1 MSDIGALQ
9 GTVLLADDD
18 EAVRDVYAQK
28 LRAHGF
34 HVLLAA
40 DGVEAVEILTKL
52 PIDVGLINVMMPR
65 HNGYDVCR
73 IAKSNPQ
80 TRSIP
85 IVLITGFSDDAD
97 RERGAQAG
105 ADDFMSK
112 PIQKDELISRLKT
125 LVKLKRAS
133 DQLEHVENV
142 LFTLAQSMEAREPG
156 TQGHCERVARYSA
169 ALGQRLGLSVKE
181 CNTLRRAGYLHDIG
195 KVSIP
200 DAILLK
206 PGHLNAEELRQMET
220 HPEMGERICSPL
232 QSLKDVLP
240 IIRWHHERLDGG
252 GYPDHLQGKQIPLSV
267 RIVQTVDIY
276 DSLVCADPYRSAFTS
291 EIAFVTIRGE
301 VQQGWWDGSVV
312 DGLEGLFRN
321 SVALPEMRPPLKA
334 WMPQNR
340 RQQVV

>member
-18 EAVRDVYAQK
+18 EAVRDLYAQK
-28 LRAHGF
+28 LRAQGF
-34 HVLLAA
+34 QVFLAA
-40 DGVEAVEILTKL
+40 DGVEAVEILTKQS
-52 PIDVGLINVMMPR
+52 IDVGVIDVMMPR

-85 IVLITGFSDDAD
+85 IVLLTGLSDNTD

-112 PIQKDELISRLKT
+112 PIQKDELISRLRT
-125 LVKLKRAS
+125 LVRMKRAS
-133 DQLEHVENV
+133 DELERVENV
-142 LFTLAQSMEAREPG
+142 LFTLAHSMEAREPG

-169 ALGQRLGLSVKE
+169 ALGERLGLAVKE

-206 PGHLNAEELRQMET
+206 PGPLNEQERRQMET
-220 HPEMGERICSPL
+220 HSETGERMCSPL
-232 QSLKDVLP
+232 RSLKDVLP

-252 GYPDHLQGKQIPLSV
+252 GYPDHLQGKDIPLSV
-267 RIVQTVDIY
+267 RIVQIVDIY
-276 DSLVCADPYRSAFTS
+276 DSLVCAHPYRPAFTS
-291 EIAFVTIRGE
+291 EIA
-301 VQQGWWDGSVV
+301 
-312 DGLEGLFRN
+312 
-321 SVALPEMRPPLKA
+321 
-334 WMPQNR
+334 
-340 RQQVV
+340 